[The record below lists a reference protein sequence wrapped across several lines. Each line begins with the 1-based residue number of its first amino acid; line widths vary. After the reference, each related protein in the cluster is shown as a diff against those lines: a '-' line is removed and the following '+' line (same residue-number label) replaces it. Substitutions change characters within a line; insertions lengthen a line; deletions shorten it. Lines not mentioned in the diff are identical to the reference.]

1 MRIELTE
8 AVWLEERAE
17 LSLDELTE
25 LSGLPTEV
33 LRELVLC
40 GVLVPATSSTSQWRL
55 SSASITAV
63 QTAGRLRSDFELDD
77 GALALVVRLLD
88 RIHQLEAQLRHL
100 RAQVP
105 R

>member
-33 LRELVLC
+33 LRDLVDC
-40 GVLVPATSSTSQWRL
+40 GVLVPVTSSTSQWRL
-55 SSASITAV
+55 TSASITAV

-88 RIHQLEAQLRHL
+88 RIQQLEAQLRHL
-100 RAQVP
+100 RAQLP

>member
-25 LSGLPTEV
+25 LSGLPREV
-33 LRELVLC
+33 LRELVDC
-40 GVLVPATSSTSQWRL
+40 GVLVPAGSGASHWRL
-55 SSASITAV
+55 TSASITAV
-63 QTAGRLRSDFELDD
+63 QTAGRLRSDFELDA

-88 RIHQLEAQLRHL
+88 RIQQLEQQLRDL
-100 RAQVP
+100 RAK

>member
-33 LRELVLC
+33 LRELVDC
-40 GVLVPATSSTSQWRL
+40 GVLVPAPSGASQWRL
-55 SSASITAV
+55 TSASITAV

-88 RIHQLEAQLRHL
+88 RIQQLETQLQHL

>member
-25 LSGLPTEV
+25 LSGLPAEV
-33 LRELVLC
+33 LRELVDC
-40 GVLVPATSSTSQWRL
+40 GVLVPAGNTTQWRL
-55 SSASITAV
+55 TSASITAV

-88 RIHQLEAQLRHL
+88 RIQQLEQQLRDL
-100 RAQVP
+100 RAK